1 MAIDLGTIEGFIAC
15 ISLAIIVITLIVSLF
30 VGADSD
36 IDIDGDGDANFDL
49 SGLVTPKGILQFIC
63 GYSWYLVLIKPYHDG
78 TWLWYDWLIGFGIGL
93 AVMTV
98 MALLYWGMS
107 KLSHETKFEKG
118 EDLVGRTGTISTV
131 NVNVP
136 GSYWI
141 MTTVN
146 STMTE
151 IAVKSK
157 SGRTDLKTGDSVTIE
172 SCEGEI
178 YYIN

>member
-1 MAIDLGTIEGFIAC
+1 MAIDLVTIEGFMAC
-15 ISLAIIVITLIVSLF
+15 ISLAIIVIMLLVSLF

-49 SGLVTPKGILQFIC
+49 SGLITPKGILQFIC
-63 GYSWYLVLIKPYHDG
+63 GYSWYLVLIKPYHGG
-78 TWLWYDWLIGFGIGL
+78 TWFWYDWLIGFVIGL

-118 EDLVGRTGTISTV
+118 EDLVGRTGTISAV

-136 GSYWI
+136 GAYWI

-146 STMTE
+146 STMSE
-151 IAVKSK
+151 IKVKSK
-157 SGRTDLKTGDSVTIE
+157 SGRTDLKVGDTVIIE
-172 SCEGEI
+172 SCEGEN
-178 YYIN
+178 YFIN